1 MLEHFL
7 VYFDRLHKRIFN
19 HMALKQSLFFS
30 PVETIIFWTLVFLL
44 KMFTIE
50 WHFVLFVDLTDF
62 VFCTL
67 YYTLRLCT
75 DKKKN
80 VCMTKEIQLCIFL
93 HLIVYFVSGSKGFN
107 QHD

>member
-19 HMALKQSLFFS
+19 HMALKQSLVFS

-75 DKKKN
+75 DKKKWLYDKRN
-80 VCMTKEIQLCIFL
+80 T
-93 HLIVYFVSGSKGFN
+93 IVYFPTFN
-107 QHD
+107 CVFCIWI